1 MVDGLLSQRFTI
13 WDLGL
18 GPGITRFF
26 AATITVPP
34 ELVDP
39 LDPDPQLIPVCVST
53 DSS

>member
-34 ELVDP
+34 DLVDP
-39 LDPDPQLIPVCVST
+39 LDPAPQLIPVCVST